1 MTDQNSAQEKKLESK
16 IAKEE
21 RTLKAQLDAM
31 PKVKIIIPEDSL
43 NPDDIVPVG
52 WNGIIYAIPRGIA
65 FEVPE
70 VIRDIWQESYAKT
83 QAVNKRVRENANK
96 EIKIM

>member
-1 MTDQNSAQEKKLESK
+1 M
-16 IAKEE
+16 
-21 RTLKAQLDAM
+21 
-31 PKVKIIIPEDSL
+31 
-43 NPDDIVPVG
+43 PVG
-52 WNGIIYAIPRGIA
+52 WNGIIYAIPRGQE

-70 VIRDIWQESYAKT
+70 VIYDIWKDSYTKT